1 MERFWLAFIP
11 LFVAFDVLGV
21 LPVYWGLAHG
31 LSESERRRAVDD
43 AILVAFC
50 VALAFL
56 WVSGFIFR
64 AMGIDMADLLIA
76 GGIILFMLALNDL
89 IHADKTTVSGSAEAI
104 GVVPLGVPLI
114 VGPAVLTTVLLTR
127 QRYGLWSTVAAV
139 TLNVLIVWGILHAA
153 NRVMRWLGPGGARV
167 ISKVFNL
174 VLAAFAV
181 MLVRQGLMSIW
192 PPTAPH

>member
-11 LFVAFDVLGV
+11 LFVAFDVVGV

-31 LSESERRRAVDD
+31 LSSSQRRQAIDS

-50 VALAFL
+50 VTLAFL
-56 WVSGFIFR
+56 WVSRLIFQV
-64 AMGIDMADLLIA
+64 MGLQMADLLIA

-89 IHADKTTVSGSAEAI
+89 LHAEKTQYSSAEAI

-114 VGPAVLTTVLLTR
+114 AGPAVLTTVLLSR
-127 QRYGLWSTVAAV
+127 ERYGLWPTVWAV
-139 TLNVLIVWGILHAA
+139 SFNVLLMWLVLQAA
-153 NRVMRWLGPGGARV
+153 ERVMGWLGQDGARV

-174 VLAAFAV
+174 ILAAFAV
-181 MLVRQGLMSIW
+181 MLIRQGLMTFW
-192 PPTAPH
+192 PRVTP